1 MRPGDNEGAARLWAL
16 ARPKLLGLC
25 FAGNNRPQIMNID
38 EQIPFAFPD
47 LVANPEPRCP
57 CLLLLDT
64 SGSMNGQPI
73 TQLNEG
79 IRQFKEELVADA
91 MAMQR
96 VEVAV
101 VTFGPV
107 QVVADFQTPDL
118 FEPPQLRTGG
128 DTPMGAAIERGLDML
143 EARKATYKQAGVAY
157 YRPWVFLITDGGP
170 TDRWQEAAD
179 RVRQGDSAER
189 KAFSFFAVGV
199 EGADMGKLA
208 AICSPQRPPMK
219 LRGLSFRELFS
230 WLSSSLGGVAKSQ
243 PGQMVALPAPTGWSS
258 VG

>member
-1 MRPGDNEGAARLWAL
+1 MSASD
-16 ARPKLLGLC
+16 
-25 FAGNNRPQIMNID
+25 QV
-38 EQIPFAFPD
+38 PFAFPD

-57 CLLLLDT
+57 CVLLLDT

-73 TQLNEG
+73 AQLNAG
-79 IRQFKEELVADA
+79 LLQFKEELMADS

-96 VEVAV
+96 VEVAL

-107 QVVADFQTPDL
+107 HVVADFQTPDL
-118 FEPPQLRTGG
+118 FEPPHLRAGG
-128 DTPMGAAIERGLDML
+128 DTPMGAAIVQGLDML
-143 EARKATYKQAGVAY
+143 EARKAVYKQAGVAY

-170 TDRWQEAAD
+170 TDHWQTAAA

-199 EGADMGKLA
+199 EGADMTRLTD
-208 AICSPQRPPMK
+208 ICSPQRPPMK
-219 LRGLSFRELFS
+219 LMGLSFRELFS

-243 PGQMVALPAPTGWSS
+243 PGQLVALPPPTGWSA

>member
-1 MRPGDNEGAARLWAL
+1 MSASD
-16 ARPKLLGLC
+16 
-25 FAGNNRPQIMNID
+25 QV
-38 EQIPFAFPD
+38 PFAFPD

-57 CLLLLDT
+57 CVLLLDT

-73 TQLNEG
+73 AQLNAG
-79 IRQFKEELVADA
+79 LLQFKEELMADS

-96 VEVAV
+96 VEVAL

-118 FEPPQLRTGG
+118 FEPPHLRAGG
-128 DTPMGAAIERGLDML
+128 DTPMGAAIVQGLDML
-143 EARKATYKQAGVAY
+143 EARKAVYKQAGVAY

-170 TDRWQEAAD
+170 TDHWQTAAA
-179 RVRQGDSAER
+179 RVRQGDSADR

-199 EGADMGKLA
+199 EGADMTRLTD
-208 AICSPQRPPMK
+208 ICSPQRPPMK
-219 LRGLSFRELFS
+219 LMGLSFRELFS

-243 PGQMVALPAPTGWSS
+243 PGQLVALPPPTGWSA

>member
-1 MRPGDNEGAARLWAL
+1 MSASD
-16 ARPKLLGLC
+16 
-25 FAGNNRPQIMNID
+25 QV
-38 EQIPFAFPD
+38 PFAFPD

-57 CLLLLDT
+57 CVLLLDT

-73 TQLNEG
+73 TQLNAG
-79 IRQFKEELVADA
+79 LRQFKEELMADS

-96 VEVAV
+96 VEVAL

-118 FEPPQLRTGG
+118 FEPPHLRAGG
-128 DTPMGAAIERGLDML
+128 DTPMGAAIAQGLDML
-143 EARKATYKQAGVAY
+143 EARKAVYKQAGVAY

-170 TDRWQEAAD
+170 TDHWQTAAA
-179 RVRQGDSAER
+179 RVRQGDSADR

-199 EGADMGKLA
+199 EGADMTRLTD
-208 AICSPQRPPMK
+208 ICSPQRPPMK
-219 LRGLSFRELFS
+219 LMGLSFRELFS

-243 PGQMVALPAPTGWSS
+243 PGQLVALPPPTGWSA

>member
-1 MRPGDNEGAARLWAL
+1 MSASD
-16 ARPKLLGLC
+16 
-25 FAGNNRPQIMNID
+25 QV
-38 EQIPFAFPD
+38 PFAFPD

-57 CLLLLDT
+57 CVLLLDT

-73 TQLNEG
+73 AQLNAG
-79 IRQFKEELVADA
+79 LLQFKEELMADS

-96 VEVAV
+96 VEVAL

-107 QVVADFQTPDL
+107 HVVADFQTPDL
-118 FEPPQLRTGG
+118 FEPPHLRAGG
-128 DTPMGAAIERGLDML
+128 DTPMGAAIVQGLDML
-143 EARKATYKQAGVAY
+143 EARKAVYKQAGVAY

-170 TDRWQEAAD
+170 TDHWQTAAA
-179 RVRQGDSAER
+179 RVRQGDSSER

-199 EGADMGKLA
+199 EGADMTRLTD
-208 AICSPQRPPMK
+208 ICSPQRPPMK
-219 LRGLSFRELFS
+219 LMGLSFRELFS

-243 PGQMVALPAPTGWSS
+243 PGQLVALPPPTGWSA

>member
-1 MRPGDNEGAARLWAL
+1 MSDS
-16 ARPKLLGLC
+16 
-25 FAGNNRPQIMNID
+25 D
-38 EQIPFAFPD
+38 QIPFAYPD
-47 LVANPEPRCP
+47 LVSNPEPRCP

-73 TQLNEG
+73 AQLNEG
-79 IRQFKEELVADA
+79 LRQFKEELSADS

-96 VEVAV
+96 VEVAL

-107 QVVADFQTPDL
+107 RVVSDFHTPDL
-118 FEPPQLRTGG
+118 FQPPQLSAGG
-128 DTPMGAAIERGLDML
+128 DTPMGAAIIQGLDML
-143 EARKATYKQAGVAY
+143 EARKSIYKQAGVAY

-170 TDRWQEAAD
+170 TDHWQTAAD

-199 EGADMGKLA
+199 EGADINRLA

-219 LRGLSFRELFS
+219 LKGLSFRELFS

-243 PGQMVALPAPTGWSS
+243 PGQMVTLPPRTGWSA

>member
-1 MRPGDNEGAARLWAL
+1 
-16 ARPKLLGLC
+16 
-25 FAGNNRPQIMNID
+25 MNID

>member
-1 MRPGDNEGAARLWAL
+1 MESSD
-16 ARPKLLGLC
+16 
-25 FAGNNRPQIMNID
+25 
-38 EQIPFAFPD
+38 QIPFAFPD
-47 LVANPEPRCP
+47 LVTNPEPRCP

-73 TQLNEG
+73 AQLNDG
-79 IRQFKEELVADA
+79 LRQFKEELTADA

-96 VEVAV
+96 VEVAI

-107 QVVADFQTPDL
+107 QVLSEFQTPDI
-118 FEPPQLRTGG
+118 FQPPHLSAGG
-128 DTPMGAAIERGLDML
+128 DTPMGAAIMQGLDML
-143 EARKATYKQAGVAY
+143 EARKAIYKQAGVAY

-170 TDRWQEAAD
+170 TDHWQAAAD
-179 RVRQGDSAER
+179 RVRQGDSPER

-199 EGADMGKLA
+199 ENADMTRLA
-208 AICSPQRPPMK
+208 SICSPQRPPMK
-219 LRGLSFRELFS
+219 LKGLSFRELFS

-243 PGQMVALPAPTGWSS
+243 PGQMVALPAPTGWSA

>member
-1 MRPGDNEGAARLWAL
+1 
-16 ARPKLLGLC
+16 
-25 FAGNNRPQIMNID
+25 MNTD

-47 LVANPEPRCP
+47 LIGNPEPRCP

-73 TQLNEG
+73 TQLNDG
-79 IRQFKEELVADA
+79 IRQFKEELAADT

-96 VEVAV
+96 VEIALI
-101 VTFGPV
+101 TFGPV
-107 QVVADFQTPDL
+107 QVISEFQTPDL
-118 FEPPQLRTGG
+118 FEPPHLRAGG

-143 EARKATYKQAGVAY
+143 EARKAAYKQAGVAY
-157 YRPWVFLITDGGP
+157 YRPWIFLITDGGP
-170 TDRWQEAAD
+170 TDHWQAAAD

-189 KAFSFFAVGV
+189 KAFSFFAVAV
-199 EGADMGKLA
+199 EGADMTKLT

-219 LRGLSFRELFS
+219 LRGLSFRELFK

-243 PGQMVALPAPTGWSS
+243 PGQLVALPAPTGWSS